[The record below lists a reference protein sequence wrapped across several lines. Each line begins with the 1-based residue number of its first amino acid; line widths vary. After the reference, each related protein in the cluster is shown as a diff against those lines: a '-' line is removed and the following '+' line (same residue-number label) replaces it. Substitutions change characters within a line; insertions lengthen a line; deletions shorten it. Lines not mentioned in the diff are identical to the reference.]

1 MLLNIKREIE
11 QHHNKKFSSEKEE
24 YQDNYEGK
32 KKLIDY
38 TIELFKNKQL
48 NKDILKDI
56 LNIFSKN
63 TGSSEDLEILD
74 VLFSD
79 LLDNQIINNEEY
91 QNVIESSSVA
101 RWGL

>member
-11 QHHNKKFSSEKEE
+11 QHYNKTFSSEKEE

-38 TIELFKNKQL
+38 TIELFKDKQL
-48 NKDILKDI
+48 NKDILKEI

-74 VLFSD
+74 ILFSD

-91 QNVIESSSVA
+91 QNVIESSSVD
-101 RWGL
+101 RWL